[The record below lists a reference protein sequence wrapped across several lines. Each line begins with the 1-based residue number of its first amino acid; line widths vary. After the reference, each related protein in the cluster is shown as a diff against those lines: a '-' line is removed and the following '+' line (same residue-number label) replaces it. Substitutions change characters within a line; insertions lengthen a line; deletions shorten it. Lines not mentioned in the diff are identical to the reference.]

1 MLEETAQVVHID
13 GDEIWVET
21 QRRST
26 CASCAAEKGCGTATL
41 AKVLGKR
48 RTRVRVLS
56 NPSLGLIVG
65 DQVVIGIREQALVR
79 GSLAVYAVPV
89 LLLLLGGF
97 IGELGAQRFLWDNAE
112 LASVILGI
120 TGLAAGLFWLRHFT
134 RRIEYDDKYQPLV
147 LRKLVST
154 TEKLVTIE

>member
-1 MLEETAQVVHID
+1 MLEETAQVIRVD
-13 GDEIWVET
+13 DDEVWVET

-48 RTRVRVLS
+48 RTLVRVLS
-56 NPSLGLIVG
+56 DQPLSVG

-89 LLLLLGGF
+89 LLLLVGGF
-97 IGELGAQRFLWDNAE
+97 VGKLGAQSFLWDNAE
-112 LASVILGI
+112 LASVILGVS
-120 TGLAAGLFWLRHFT
+120 GLIAGLFWLRQFT
-134 RRIEYDDKYQPLV
+134 RRIEYDDNYQPLV
-147 LRKLVST
+147 LRKLVNDAA
-154 TEKLVTIE
+154 KYVAIR

>member
-1 MLEETAQVVHID
+1 MLEETAQVARID

-26 CASCAAEKGCGTATL
+26 CGSCAAEKGCGTATL

-48 RTRVRVLS
+48 RTLVRVLS
-56 NPSLGLIVG
+56 DQPLKVG
-65 DQVVIGIREQALVR
+65 DRVVIGIREQALVR

-97 IGELGAQRFLWDNAE
+97 VGELGARSFLWDNAE
-112 LASVILGI
+112 LASVILGVA
-120 TGLAAGLFWLRHFT
+120 GFAAGLFWLRHFT
-134 RRIEYDDKYQPLV
+134 HRIEYDDKYQPLV
-147 LRKLVST
+147 LRKLVDDAA
-154 TEKLVTIE
+154 KLVAIR

>member
-1 MLEETAQVVHID
+1 MLEETAQVVRID
-13 GDEIWVET
+13 GDEVWVET

-26 CASCAAEKGCGTATL
+26 CESCSAEKGCGTATL

-48 RTRVRVLS
+48 RSLVRVLS
-56 NPSLGLIVG
+56 DQPLRVG

-97 IGELGAQRFLWDNAE
+97 VGELGAQHFLWDNAE
-112 LASVILGI
+112 LASVVLGVS
-120 TGLAAGLFWLRHFT
+120 GLTAGLFWLRRFT
-134 RRIEYDDKYQPLV
+134 RRIEYDDNYQPLV
-147 LRKLVST
+147 LRKLVNDAA
-154 TEKLVTIE
+154 KYVAIR

>member
-1 MLEETAQVVHID
+1 MLEETAQVVRID
-13 GDEIWVET
+13 GDEVWVET

-48 RTRVRVLS
+48 RTLVRVLS
-56 NPSLGLIVG
+56 DQPLSIG

-79 GSLAVYAVPV
+79 GSLAVYAVPI

-97 IGELGAQRFLWDNAE
+97 VGELGAQRFLWDNAE

-120 TGLAAGLFWLRHFT
+120 SGLIAGLFWLRKFT
-134 RRIEYDDKYQPLV
+134 RRIEYDDSYQPLV
-147 LRKLVST
+147 LRKLVNDAA
-154 TEKLVTIE
+154 KFVAIR

>member
-1 MLEETAQVVHID
+1 MLEETAQVVRID
-13 GDEIWVET
+13 GNEVWVET

-41 AKVLGKR
+41 AKVQGKR
-48 RTRVRVLS
+48 RTLVRVLS
-56 NPSLGLIVG
+56 DQPLSVG

-97 IGELGAQRFLWDNAE
+97 VGELGAQHFLWDNAE
-112 LASVILGI
+112 LASLVLGVS
-120 TGLAAGLFWLRHFT
+120 GLMAGLLWLRQFT
-134 RRIEYDDKYQPLV
+134 RRIEYDDNYQPLV
-147 LRKLVST
+147 LRKLVNDAA
-154 TEKLVTIE
+154 KYVAIR

>member
-1 MLEETAQVVHID
+1 MLEETAQVVRID
-13 GDEIWVET
+13 DDEIWVET

-48 RTRVRVLS
+48 RTLVRVLS
-56 NPSLGLIVG
+56 DQPLSVG

-97 IGELGAQRFLWDNAE
+97 IGELGAQHFLWDNAE
-112 LASVILGI
+112 LASMVLGI
-120 TGLAAGLFWLRHFT
+120 SGLIAGLFWLRLFT
-134 RRIEYDDKYQPLV
+134 RRIEYDDNYQPLV
-147 LRKLVST
+147 LRKLVDNAA
-154 TEKLVTIE
+154 KIVVIR